1 MPTKN
6 TTLCKTVLQKW
17 RYKDIPRKRQKLR
30 EFITTRPAFQEMLKG
45 VFQVEMKGHKVTM
58 EKIRKHKTHL

>member
-30 EFITTRPAFQEMLKG
+30 EIITTRSAFQEMLRG
-45 VFQVEMKGHKVTM
+45 VFQIEMKGHKVTM
-58 EKIRKHKTHL
+58 EKIWKYKTNF